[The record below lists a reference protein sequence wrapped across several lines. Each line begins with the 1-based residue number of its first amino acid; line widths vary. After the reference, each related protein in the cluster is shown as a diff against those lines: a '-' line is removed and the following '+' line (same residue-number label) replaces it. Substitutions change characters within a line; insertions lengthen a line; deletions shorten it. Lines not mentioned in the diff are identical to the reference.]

1 MSKGNSSF
9 QDRLVQAAGA
19 SSAAASQHRHELSAI
34 LERRLTR
41 GDRWARVVTLVFAL
55 AWTGICGWLFAQGE
69 DGPLFPVVPPLAML
83 LVGAWYLGYA
93 VLFCFSAVR
102 ARFSERKDGMWFRT
116 WNLCCS
122 ALLGVVLL
130 LWWGYR
136 PDIEQRS
143 FYAAIII
150 FGFVVLASDAILHR
164 IKCAEI
170 ANRENLL
177 EIQIAILEERSSP
190 HIANPPE
197 AVSDGDP

>member
-1 MSKGNSSF
+1 MSKGNFSF

-19 SSAAASQHRHELSAI
+19 SSDAASQYRHELFAL

-41 GDRWARVVTLVFAL
+41 GNRVARLVTLVFAI

-69 DGPLFPVVPPLAML
+69 DSPLFPVVPPLAML

-102 ARFSERKDGMWFRT
+102 ACFSERRDGMWFRT
-116 WNLCCS
+116 WNLWCS

-136 PDIEQRS
+136 PDIEDES
-143 FYAAIII
+143 FYAAVIT
-150 FGFVVLASDAILHR
+150 FGFVVLATDAILHR
-164 IKCAEI
+164 VKCAEI
-170 ANRENLL
+170 ANREKLL
-177 EIQIAILEERSSP
+177 EIQIAILEER
-190 HIANPPE
+190 AE
-197 AVSDGDP
+197 A